1 MLWLKQSKFKEF
13 KHSDSVDVCQWLLQ
27 FDSTISNLASAACNL
42 DLAREPLKSLEFGK
56 LLRYRLSFSAEQEIT
71 QALEAAGKTWDNATS
86 EEIRTA
92 MKQLYQKREPQMSS
106 LLKLFSA
113 DRLKKGDLSC
123 TNFFAKFKESLPTY
137 LVCKTDAEYKNFYD
151 LAMRAAYYMGLDDDG
166 LQRELSKIPEEEQS
180 LQKFYE
186 ESCAAES
193 RTKHFKDTQSRGHA
207 LDNSTTVNVA
217 KSDTKIYKG
226 RGKGKGRG
234 SNEYVKDNSSAL
246 GNKAIS
252 NESGDHQNYTEKK
265 QKPSSQS
272 HSNEQSK
279 DSGAKYKKKSWECY
293 NCHTKGHFAHKCTK
307 PGGGAYQRNK
317 ANDNGADTRRVEISS
332 DENGFK

>member
-1 MLWLKQSKFKEF
+1 MGETEDTGVAGALSELNTEGKTEIELLRECLREQTRVAQVNATALAQLSEAMRGLAPIAVVPPTPEEVRNTKFEKLYMLWLKQSKFKEF

-193 RTKHFKDTQSRGHA
+193 RIKHYKDTQDCGHV
-207 LDNSTTVNVA
+207 LDNIT
-217 KSDTKIYKG
+217 
-226 RGKGKGRG
+226 
-234 SNEYVKDNSSAL
+234 SS
-246 GNKAIS
+246 
-252 NESGDHQNYTEKK
+252 E
-265 QKPSSQS
+265 
-272 HSNEQSK
+272 
-279 DSGAKYKKKSWECY
+279 
-293 NCHTKGHFAHKCTK
+293 
-307 PGGGAYQRNK
+307 
-317 ANDNGADTRRVEISS
+317 
-332 DENGFK
+332 